1 MSEEQLDQVVRML
14 TKRLN
19 NKFMA
24 EDIKTTDE
32 TSETSAETKTATPA
46 AAAATVKRK
55 KGAKVKV
62 TKGKVYVQSTYNNTI
77 VTITD
82 VSGNVISWGSAG
94 LVGFKGSKKSTPYA
108 AQKTMEDTIQRVK
121 DRGLQ
126 EVDVLVKGI
135 GSGRESAVR
144 ALQSSGL
151 TVLSIKDHT
160 PIPHGGVRPKK
171 VRRV

>member
-1 MSEEQLDQVVRML
+1 MESHDTTTEEQKGQAGG
-14 TKRLN
+14 T
-19 NKFMA
+19 
-24 EDIKTTDE
+24 
-32 TSETSAETKTATPA
+32 
-46 AAAATVKRK
+46 AAATAPAKRK

-62 TKGKVYVQSTYNNTI
+62 SRGRVYVQSTYNNTI
-77 VTITD
+77 ISITD
-82 VSGNVISWGSAG
+82 ATGNILSWGSAG

-108 AQKTMEDTIQRVK
+108 AQKTMEDIIQRVR

-126 EVDVLVKGI
+126 EVDVFVKGI

-151 TVLSIKDHT
+151 TVLSIKDQT
-160 PIPHGGVRPKK
+160 PTPHGGVRPKK

>member
-1 MSEEQLDQVVRML
+1 
-14 TKRLN
+14 
-19 NKFMA
+19 MA
-24 EDIKTTDE
+24 EEINTTE
-32 TSETSAETKTATPA
+32 QAPEASVA
-46 AAAATVKRK
+46 AAAPAAGAAKKK

-62 TKGKVYVQSTYNNTI
+62 AKGKVYVQSTYNNTI

-82 VSGNVISWGSAG
+82 VAGNVISWGSAG